1 MKVGSLVKCLFQPG
15 SRGYD
20 DKTTSMMPM
29 LHHIKGEL
37 GIYTNH
43 RDDGSGVVLF
53 PQFGGYEHI
62 IAWSA
67 LEVIS
72 ESR

>member
-1 MKVGSLVKCLFQPG
+1 MKVGNLVRCLFQPG
-15 SRGYD
+15 SSGYD

-29 LHHIKGEL
+29 LYHIKGEL
-37 GIYTNH
+37 GIYIRH
-43 RDDGSGVVLF
+43 RDKSSGSVLF
-53 PQFGGYEHI
+53 PQFGYEHV

-67 LEVIS
+67 LEIIS